1 MNMMTHVERIQQSEV
16 EIKPLLVNVMLV
28 VGGGG
33 EYQTV
38 EAEVLKAETLRVDS
52 DELQAMQGT

>member
-1 MNMMTHVERIQQSEV
+1 MNVMTHIERIKQSEV
-16 EIKPLLVNVMLV
+16 EIKPSLANIMLV
-28 VGGGG
+28 IGGGG

-52 DELQAMQGT
+52 DELQAM